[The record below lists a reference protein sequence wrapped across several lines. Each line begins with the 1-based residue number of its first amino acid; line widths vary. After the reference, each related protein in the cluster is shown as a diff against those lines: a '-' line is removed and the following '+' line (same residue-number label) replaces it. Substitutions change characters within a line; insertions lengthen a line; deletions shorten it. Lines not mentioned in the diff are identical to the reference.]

1 MAMPDR
7 VGHARGRRATLA
19 TVAASAGVSVAT
31 VSKVLNGRTDV
42 APATRSLVKRVLEQ
56 HDYVARRAELA
67 AELPSAGTPAGPP
80 TVELLFHEDFNAYGI
95 EVVQGLLD
103 AGDAAGVAVVVSR
116 RPDGQRESGGAARWV
131 ADLAAAGRRAVIS
144 VVDQLP
150 EADIA
155 ALHRFGLP
163 LVVID
168 PLNQPT
174 ERITSVGSTNFAGG
188 LAATQHLLALGH
200 RRVAYVGG
208 PMTAACNQARL
219 HGYRAAME
227 EARAEID
234 DAYVRTGNFLYDNGL
249 REGLALLDLPEP
261 PTAVFAGSDETAL
274 GVIEAAR
281 SRGLRVPEELSVVG
295 FDDTQLAKLSSPP
308 LTTIRQP
315 LREMGAV
322 AMRTALRLVA
332 GEELDSHHVELATQL
347 VERRSTARLEPLTGA
362 PRA

>member
-1 MAMPDR
+1 MTES
-7 VGHARGRRATLA
+7 VGHVSGTRATLA

-31 VSKVLNGRTDV
+31 VSKVLNGRADV
-42 APATRSLVKRVLEQ
+42 APATRSRVKAVLAQ
-56 HDYVARRAELA
+56 HHYVARRTEPGELSA
-67 AELPSAGTPAGPP
+67 ASGKRAGPP
-80 TVELLFHEDFNAYGI
+80 TVELLFREDFNAYGI

-116 RPDGQRESGGAARWV
+116 RPDSDRDSDGAPHWV
-131 ADLAAAGRRAVIS
+131 SDLAAAGRRAVIS
-144 VVDQLP
+144 VADELP

-168 PLNQPT
+168 PLDQPT
-174 ERITSVGSTNFAGG
+174 ARITSVGSTNFSGG

-200 RRVAYVGG
+200 RRIAYVGG
-208 PMTAACNQARL
+208 TPTAACNQARL

-227 EARAEID
+227 EAGAD
-234 DAYVRTGNFLYDNGL
+234 VPDCYARTGDFLYDDGL
-249 REGLALLDLPEP
+249 REGLALLDLPDP
-261 PTAVFAGSDETAL
+261 PTAVFAASDETAL

-281 SRGLRVPEELSVVG
+281 SRGLRVPEDLSVVG
-295 FDDTQLAKLSSPP
+295 FDDTALAKLSAPP

-322 AMRTALRLVA
+322 AMRTALRLAA

-347 VERRSTARLEPLTGA
+347 VERRSTARL
-362 PRA
+362 

>member
-1 MAMPDR
+1 MTDSIEHHRSA
-7 VGHARGRRATLA
+7 RATLA
-19 TVAASAGVSVAT
+19 TVAASAGVSIAT

-42 APATRSLVKRVLEQ
+42 APATRSRVKTLLEQ
-56 HDYVARRAELA
+56 HHYVARRAE
-67 AELPSAGTPAGPP
+67 PVDVAGAGERPP
-80 TVELLFHEDFNAYGI
+80 TVELLFHEDLNAYGI

-116 RPDGQRESGGAARWV
+116 RPDGERDTGVASQWV
-131 ADLAAAGRRAVIS
+131 SDLAAAGRRAVIS

-174 ERITSVGSTNFAGG
+174 ARITSVGSTNFAGG
-188 LAATQHLLALGH
+188 LAATQHLLALSH
-200 RRVAYVGG
+200 RRIAYVGG

-227 EARAEID
+227 EAGADVTD
-234 DAYVRTGNFLYDNGL
+234 DYVRTGDFLYDNGL
-249 REGLALLDLPEP
+249 REGLALLDLPTP
-261 PTAVFAGSDETAL
+261 PTAVFAASDETAL

-281 SRGLRVPEELSVVG
+281 TRGLRVPEDLSVVG
-295 FDDTQLAKLSSPP
+295 FDDTQLAKLSAPP

-322 AMRTALRLVA
+322 AMRTALRLAA
-332 GEELDSHHVELATQL
+332 GDVLDSHHVELATQL
-347 VERRSTARLEPLTGA
+347 VERRSTARLESPTGVT
-362 PRA
+362 P

>member
-1 MAMPDR
+1 MAER
-7 VGHARGRRATLA
+7 VDTAGGPRGKRATLA

-42 APATRSLVKRVLEQ
+42 APTTRSLVKQLLEQ
-56 HDYVARRAELA
+56 HDYVARRTERA
-67 AELPSAGTPAGPP
+67 AGSPGDAPRNAPA
-80 TVELLFHEDFNAYGI
+80 TVELLFHKDFNAYGI

-103 AGDAAGVAVVVSR
+103 AGGAAGVAVVVSR
-116 RPDGQRESGGAARWV
+116 RPDGAPDPDGAAQWV
-131 ADLAAAGRRAVIS
+131 AALAAAGRRAVIS
-144 VVDQLP
+144 VVDELP

-155 ALHRFGLP
+155 ALQRCGLP

-174 ERITSVGSTNFAGG
+174 ARITSVGSTNFSGG
-188 LAATQHLLALGH
+188 LAATQHLLALSH
-200 RRVAYVGG
+200 RRIAYVGG

-227 EARAEID
+227 EAGAEIAD
-234 DAYVRTGNFLYDNGL
+234 GYVRTGEFLYDDGV
-249 REGLALLDLPEP
+249 REGLALLDLAEP

-281 SRGLRVPEELSVVG
+281 SRGLRVPEDLSVVG
-295 FDDTQLAKLSSPP
+295 FDDTQLARLSSPP

-322 AMRTALRLVA
+322 ALRTALRLA
-332 GEELDSHHVELATQL
+332 GGEELDSHHVELATHL
-347 VERRSTARLEPLTGA
+347 VERGSTAPLQ
-362 PRA
+362 PRAGASR

>member
-1 MAMPDR
+1 MSDR
-7 VGHARGRRATLA
+7 AGHRRGARATLA

-42 APATRSLVKRVLEQ
+42 APATRSLVKRLLEQ

-67 AELPSAGTPAGPP
+67 GELTSPATQARPP

-103 AGDAAGVAVVVSR
+103 AGNAAGVAVVVSR
-116 RPDGQRESGGAARWV
+116 RPDGRRESGGPSQWV
-131 ADLAAAGRRAVIS
+131 ADLAASGCQAVIS

-150 EADIA
+150 EADVA
-155 ALHRFGLP
+155 ALHQHGLP

-174 ERITSVGSTNFAGG
+174 ARVTSVGSTNFAGG
-188 LAATQHLLALGH
+188 LAATQHLLTLGH
-200 RRVAYVGG
+200 RRIAYVGG
-208 PMTAACNQARL
+208 PTTAACNQARL

-227 EARAEID
+227 EAGAEVHQE
-234 DAYVRTGNFLYDNGL
+234 YVRTGNFLYDNGL
-249 REGLALLDLPEP
+249 QEGRQLLDLAKP

-308 LTTIRQP
+308 LTTVRQP

-347 VERRSTARLEPLTGA
+347 VERRSTARLQSRTGA
-362 PRA
+362 SRE

>member
-1 MAMPDR
+1 MTDSTEHDR
-7 VGHARGRRATLA
+7 SARATLA
-19 TVAASAGVSVAT
+19 TVAASAGVSIAT

-42 APATRSLVKRVLEQ
+42 APATRSRVKTLLEQ
-56 HDYVARRAELA
+56 HHYVARRAEPVELA
-67 AELPSAGTPAGPP
+67 AADERPP
-80 TVELLFHEDFNAYGI
+80 TVELLFHEDLNAYGI

-103 AGDAAGVAVVVSR
+103 AGNAAGVAVVVSR
-116 RPDGQRESGGAARWV
+116 RPDRERDTGVASQWV
-131 ADLAAAGRRAVIS
+131 SDLAAAGRRAVIS

-168 PLNQPT
+168 PLNQPSS
-174 ERITSVGSTNFAGG
+174 RITSVGSTNFAGG
-188 LAATQHLLALGH
+188 LAATQHLLALSH
-200 RRVAYVGG
+200 RRIAYVGG

-227 EARAEID
+227 EAGADVTD
-234 DAYVRTGNFLYDNGL
+234 DYVRTGDFLSDNGL
-249 REGLALLDLPEP
+249 REGLALLDLPAP
-261 PTAVFAGSDETAL
+261 PTAVFAASDETAL

-281 SRGLRVPEELSVVG
+281 TRGLRVPEDLSVVG
-295 FDDTQLAKLSSPP
+295 FDDTQLAKLSAPP

-322 AMRTALRLVA
+322 AMRTALRLAA
-332 GEELDSHHVELATQL
+332 GDVLDSHHVELATQL
-347 VERRSTARLEPLTGA
+347 VERRSTARLESPTGVT
-362 PRA
+362 P

>member
-1 MAMPDR
+1 MAE
-7 VGHARGRRATLA
+7 RGGTRATLA

-42 APATRSLVKRVLEQ
+42 APATRSRVKNLLAQ
-56 HDYVARRAELA
+56 HDYVARRAEPPTA
-67 AELPSAGTPAGPP
+67 GDRAEPP
-80 TVELLFHEDFNAYGI
+80 TVELLFHKDFNAYGI

-116 RPDGQRESGGAARWV
+116 RPDDQRDTGGAAQWV

-150 EADIA
+150 EADIE

-168 PLNQPT
+168 PLNQPSA
-174 ERITSVGSTNFAGG
+174 RITSVGSTNFSGG
-188 LAATQHLLALGH
+188 LAATQHLLALSH
-200 RRVAYVGG
+200 RRIAYVGG

-227 EARAEID
+227 EAGAQVD
-234 DAYVRTGNFLYDNGL
+234 DAYVRTGDFLYDDGL
-249 REGLALLDLPEP
+249 REGLALLDLAEP
-261 PTAVFAGSDETAL
+261 PTAVFAASDETAL

-281 SRGLRVPEELSVVG
+281 SRGLRVPENLSVVG
-295 FDDTQLAKLSSPP
+295 FDDTQLAKLSAPP

-322 AMRTALRLVA
+322 AMRTALRLAA

-347 VERRSTARLEPLTGA
+347 VERRSTSQLQTPTGA
-362 PRA
+362 T